1 MRDERP
7 TVFIIDDDV
16 SVRDAIVGVVTS
28 VGMRAIP
35 FESTHDLLL
44 APPQTGPS
52 CLILDVRLQGSS
64 GLDFQQ
70 DLARAGI
77 DIPIVFITGYGD
89 VPMTVRAMKAGAIEF
104 LTKPFRDQDLLDAI
118 ALALERNRTMLEHRG
133 VIDGLRTRYITL
145 TNRERQVMALVI
157 AGKLTKEIAA
167 ELGTS
172 EITIKVHRGQVM
184 RKMQARSIV
193 ELVNIA
199 TKLGDT
205 IP

>member
-1 MRDERP
+1 MSDERP

-35 FESTHDLLL
+35 FESTRDLLL
-44 APPQTGPS
+44 APLQTGPS